1 MPRPRPGAAEC
12 LIRSE
17 GAHTKSDNLGLQ
29 QTITYLS
36 AYCFH
41 SGEILGC
48 SHQCSVVELF
58 VQLIL
63 TENKRIEFE
72 MYVMYSLCHVKC
84 TS

>member
-41 SGEILGC
+41 SGGNFRL
-48 SHQCSVVELF
+48 
-58 VQLIL
+58 
-63 TENKRIEFE
+63 
-72 MYVMYSLCHVKC
+72 
-84 TS
+84 